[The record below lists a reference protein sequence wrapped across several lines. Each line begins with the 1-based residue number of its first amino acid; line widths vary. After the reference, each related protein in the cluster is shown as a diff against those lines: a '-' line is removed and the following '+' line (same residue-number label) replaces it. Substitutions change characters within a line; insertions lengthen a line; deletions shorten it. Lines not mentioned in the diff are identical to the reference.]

1 MLASFTH
8 PSVEKYY
15 HIEWFVSINSIQPR
29 QAMASHL
36 PIPAPPRTPTPPPD
50 DGQPTGDQL
59 YGLGLEEYL
68 ASPAQSNFDPNSLS
82 PMDENYQSGR
92 RYGASARALTT
103 NPLGLSPMTDSSS
116 LHSTVSIESSSGSQP
131 NTGALVEKTDGKGMF
146 NFQPTSLAKSP
157 VSKSVC
163 FPSTP
168 GNHLPG

>member
-8 PSVEKYY
+8 PSVERYY
-15 HIEWFVSINSIQPR
+15 QLKWIVSINSIRPR

-36 PIPAPPRTPTPPPD
+36 PIPAPPRTPTPPSD

-68 ASPAQSNFDPNSLS
+68 TSPAQSTFDPNSLS

-92 RYGASARALTT
+92 RYGAPARGLTT

-116 LHSTVSIESSSGSQP
+116 LHSAFSIESSSGSQP
-131 NTGALVEKTDGKGMF
+131 NTGALVEKTDGQGMF

-163 FPSTP
+163 FRPP
-168 GNHLPG
+168 QRNHLPG

>member
-1 MLASFTH
+1 
-8 PSVEKYY
+8 
-15 HIEWFVSINSIQPR
+15 
-29 QAMASHL
+29 MASHL

-50 DGQPTGDQL
+50 DGQPGDQI

-68 ASPAQSNFDPNSLS
+68 TFPARSTFDPNTLS

-92 RYGASARALTT
+92 RYGANARGLTA
-103 NPLGLSPMTDSSS
+103 NPLGMSPMTDSSS
-116 LHSTVSIESSSGSQP
+116 LYSAFSIESSSASQP

-163 FPSTP
+163 LPSTP
-168 GNHLPG
+168 RNHLPG